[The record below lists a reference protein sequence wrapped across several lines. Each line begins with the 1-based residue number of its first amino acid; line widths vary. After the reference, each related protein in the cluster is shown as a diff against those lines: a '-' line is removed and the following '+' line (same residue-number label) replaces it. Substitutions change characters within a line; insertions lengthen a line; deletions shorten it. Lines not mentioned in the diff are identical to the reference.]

1 MRLLIGIL
9 LILFCLLQY
18 RLWFGQ
24 YSVTDYLQRL
34 DEIATQRASNQ
45 ELQKRNRMLLAD
57 VTDLQQGLEAI
68 EERAR
73 NELGLIGEHEVFF
86 RIVQTEGQ
94 QDAPKGEPWARCQ
107 TILLPPLYPPPGLAN
122 ECRRTFLNNIYP

>member
-1 MRLLIGIL
+1 MRLLTGIL

-34 DEIATQRASNQ
+34 DEIATQRASNN
-45 ELQKRNRMLLAD
+45 ELQKRNRMLMAD

-73 NELGLIGEHEVFF
+73 NELGLIGEDEVFF
-86 RIVQTEGQ
+86 RIVPQSDSQQTDSQ
-94 QDAPKGEPWARCQ
+94 QDPTKGRP
-107 TILLPPLYPPPGLAN
+107 
-122 ECRRTFLNNIYP
+122 